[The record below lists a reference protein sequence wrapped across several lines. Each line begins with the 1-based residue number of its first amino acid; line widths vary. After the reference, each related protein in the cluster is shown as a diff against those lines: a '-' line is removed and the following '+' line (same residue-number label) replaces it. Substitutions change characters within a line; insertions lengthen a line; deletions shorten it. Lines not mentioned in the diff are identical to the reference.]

1 MIQYKKQFQEHM
13 NEENEV
19 RELYLYPKN
28 ECDVYKFICTTIRP
42 TKLGFLEL
50 HNYVDCA
57 KKVSKY
63 VQYE

>member
-1 MIQYKKQFQEHM
+1 M
-13 NEENEV
+13 NEENET
-19 RELYLYPKN
+19 RDLFLYPKN

-57 KKVSKY
+57 KKISKFVEY
-63 VQYE
+63 